1 MTTDLDQTPDGAG
14 NAAESF
20 RQQDIAEGAALTHV
34 STGRSYTVGTT
45 IESDFIDAESG
56 EEHAAWHAEGEVKAR
71 GYWEGIWLRL
81 KKDKLAIVGGI
92 FIIILF
98 VVAFAGAPI
107 AAKLIG
113 HGPNEPFF
121 STGGV
126 DSSLLPAGPMTHVQ
140 KLTDS
145 GQIEDQL
152 LILGAD
158 STLGRDEFLRILY
171 GAQVSLEVG
180 VGATFIAMMLGL
192 LLGSIA
198 GFYRGY
204 ADTIISRV
212 TEITM
217 AFPYLLFVIAL
228 ASTVGTRLDKVTF
241 GFLGE
246 GVLTLVIVFGL
257 FSWFYSARVFRGITL
272 SLREKEFVEAARMVG
287 ASDGRIVRSHIVPH
301 LMGPL
306 IVFSTLNIAAFIL
319 AEAGLSFLGLGIKLP
334 TASWGT
340 LLAQAPSFY
349 TSRPLLMVWPGIA
362 LLLTTLAF
370 NLLGDGLRD
379 AFDPR
384 ASR

>member
-1 MTTDLDQTPDGAG
+1 MAIDLNETPEGSTTLRDGSVG
-14 NAAESF
+14 AE
-20 RQQDIAEGAALTHV
+20 
-34 STGRSYTVGTT
+34 
-45 IESDFIDAESG
+45 DAEQTES
-56 EEHAAWHAEGEVKAR
+56 EVKAR
-71 GYWEGIWLRL
+71 GYWEGIWLRV
-81 KKDKLAIVGGI
+81 KKDKLAIAGGI
-92 FIIILF
+92 FIIFLF
-98 VVAFAGAPI
+98 LIAFVGAPV
-107 AAKLIG
+107 AAKLVG

-126 DSSLLPAGPMTHVQ
+126 DANLFPAGPMAKVQ
-140 KLTDS
+140 KITES
-145 GQIEDQL
+145 GQIEQQT

-171 GAQVSLEVG
+171 GAQVSLEVA
-180 VGATFIAMMLGL
+180 VGATFISMALGL
-192 LLGSIA
+192 LLGAVA
-198 GFYRGY
+198 GFYRGW
-204 ADTIISRV
+204 ADTVISRV

-228 ASTVGTRLDKVTF
+228 ASTVGTRLDNVTF
-241 GFLGE
+241 GFLGK

-287 ASDGRIVRSHIVPH
+287 ASDWRIVRSHIVPH

>member
-1 MTTDLDQTPDGAG
+1 LATDLEQTPDGARG
-14 NAAESF
+14 TAEALRRAA
-20 RQQDIAEGAALTHV
+20 IAEGETLTPAP
-34 STGRSYTVGTT
+34 SGRAHAVPTT
-45 IESDFIDAESG
+45 IEADFVAAETA
-56 EEHAAWHAEGEVKAR
+56 EEQGGPSIQAR

-81 KKDKLAIVGGI
+81 KKDKLALAGAI
-92 FIIILF
+92 FIVFLF
-98 VVAFAGAPI
+98 IVAFVGAPI
-107 AAKLIG
+107 AAKIIG

-121 STGGV
+121 ATGGV
-126 DSSLLPAGPMTHVQ
+126 DADLLPAKPLSHVQ
-140 KLTDS
+140 AFTAS
-145 GQIEDQL
+145 GGIEKQI
-152 LILGAD
+152 LILGGD

-171 GAQVSLEVG
+171 GAQVSLEVA
-180 VGATFIAMMLGL
+180 VGATLIAMLLGL
-192 LLGSIA
+192 LLGAVA
-198 GFYRGY
+198 GFYRGW
-204 ADTIISRV
+204 ADTVISRV

-241 GFLGE
+241 GFLGQ
-246 GVLTLVIVFGL
+246 GVVTLVIVFGL

-287 ASDGRIVRSHIVPH
+287 ASDWRIVRSHILPH

-340 LLAQAPSFY
+340 LLAEAPNFY
-349 TSRPLLMVWPGIA
+349 TTRPVLMVWPGIA
-362 LLLTTLAF
+362 LLFTTLAF

-379 AFDPR
+379 ALDPR